1 MIANPHPVFHPRMVS
16 NGVVPSSRRRRRLTA
31 EKGDFLQMLLAP
43 EMNFQLLD
51 PVTGDVAGKAAID
64 IVANSRRRLRL
75 FGSGSGGGS
84 GGTTGGGGSGASGR
98 IGSRLDD
105 HRRRRN
111 W

>member
-1 MIANPHPVFHPRMVS
+1 
-16 NGVVPSSRRRRRLTA
+16 
-31 EKGDFLQMLLAP
+31 MLLAP

-51 PVTGDVAGKAAID
+51 PIARDVAGKAAID

-75 FGSGSGGGS
+75 FGSGGGGCGGSGGGS